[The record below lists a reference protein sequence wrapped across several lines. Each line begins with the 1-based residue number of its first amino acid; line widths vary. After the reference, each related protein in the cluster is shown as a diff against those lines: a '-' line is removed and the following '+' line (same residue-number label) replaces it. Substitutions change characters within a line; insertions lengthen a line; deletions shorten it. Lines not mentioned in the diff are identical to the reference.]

1 MFILHD
7 GKGGF
12 PLVRLAIGTQREN
25 DHVGMRS

>member
-12 PLVRLAIGTQREN
+12 PLVRLAIGT
-25 DHVGMRS
+25 GTGK